1 MIEITTLEAILLIWA
16 AGASAAA
23 GHYYG
28 IAKHRVKLL
37 MGASIFM
44 RKLIEDDHIRD
55 ELRAIIKDKK
65 EAEFKF
71 GMED

>member
-28 IAKHRVKLL
+28 IAKHREKLL
-37 MGASIFM
+37 MGASIFTK
-44 RKLIEDDHIRD
+44 KLIEDDHMRD
-55 ELRAIIKDKK
+55 ELRAILKDKK
-65 EAEFKF
+65 EAELKF

>member
-28 IAKHRVKLL
+28 IAKHREKLL
-37 MGASIFM
+37 MGASIFTK
-44 RKLIEDDHIRD
+44 KLIEDDKMRD
-55 ELRAIIKDKK
+55 DLRAILKDKK
-65 EAEFKF
+65 EAELKF